1 MEFGKLPVDVLR
13 KIVSYQV
20 GEPEY
25 MKMKNSQGLKE
36 IQKKYKPRTCKLE
49 THMDYTDGDIIES
62 YFFEIEPKVQS
73 MNYVLNLILKQTKYI
88 KKNH

>member
-36 IQKKYKPRTCKLE
+36 IQKKYKTRTCKLE
-49 THMDYTDGDIIES
+49 THMDRTDGDIIEN
-62 YFFEIEPKVQS
+62 YF
-73 MNYVLNLILKQTKYI
+73 LK
-88 KKNH
+88 